1 MKLWKIFFRLKQN
14 TINNN
19 GALFGGP
26 FIFGAEMI
34 PKSLNLVHYVQ
45 DCKTFNVRN
54 SMKEAKQIAGQWNE
68 EFKANRKK
76 E

>member
-1 MKLWKIFFRLKQN
+1 
-14 TINNN
+14 
-19 GALFGGP
+19 
-26 FIFGAEMI
+26 MI

-45 DCKTFNVRN
+45 DCKAFNVRN

-68 EFKANRKK
+68 EFKAKGKK